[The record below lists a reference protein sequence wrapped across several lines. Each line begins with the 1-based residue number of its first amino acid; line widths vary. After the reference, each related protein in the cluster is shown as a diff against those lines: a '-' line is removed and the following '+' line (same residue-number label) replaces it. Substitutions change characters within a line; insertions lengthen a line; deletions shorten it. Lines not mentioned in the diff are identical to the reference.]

1 MVELITPENRHMY
14 HNHLDEMA
22 KIGSA
27 ANEVYKV
34 DQSQKQNAHI
44 QNARIQ
50 NARIQNARIQN
61 AQALRCSLEMA
72 LMLIDEISAGY
83 EEYDATKTYVLE
95 ALMASHRLT
104 LEVALD
110 DSPPASKS

>member
-50 NARIQNARIQN
+50 NARIQNA
-61 AQALRCSLEMA
+61 QALRCSLEMA

-83 EEYDATKTYVLE
+83 EEYHAAKTYVLE

-110 DSPPASKS
+110 DSPARK

>member
-34 DQSQKQNAHI
+34 DQSQK